1 MQFATLKKRL
11 MTLITRGKKSRA
23 QNAQHPN
30 NPCFVSFFRGD
41 YKIFRK
47 KKNRQAYSFWWSAAV
62 RGDLCLGEFVM
73 LAGLDFGSVNTSC
86 RYMYILHNTSSDY
99 QVGVAADLTPQLIVP
114 WRVSKLHAETWAISG

>member
-1 MQFATLKKRL
+1 MHNIQTTRVSCLFFVATIKSSEKKKR
-11 MTLITRGKKSRA
+11 
-23 QNAQHPN
+23 Q
-30 NPCFVSFFRGD
+30 V
-41 YKIFRK
+41 
-47 KKNRQAYSFWWSAAV
+47 YSFWWSAAV